1 MIIRPLDREDLGYVL
16 YTWRE
21 SHKAAPTVDRMP
33 WAYYKDTCGH
43 VFEKLLFSDA
53 TTRVLGAYTSDNK
66 LLAWL
71 IMTPGKRVH
80 TLHWVYVKYELE
92 GEKLRRR
99 GLMSKLI
106 EGAELGKNFVYTLH
120 ARRDR
125 APLPDGSMTKSLD
138 ETLVVALRGKGVTAT
153 YVPLKEWLK

>member
-1 MIIRPLDREDLGYVL
+1 MIIRPLDREDYGYAL
-16 YTWRE
+16 YSWRE

-33 WAYYKDTCGH
+33 WSYYKDTCGH
-43 VFEKLLFSDA
+43 AFEKLVDDP
-53 TTRVLGAYTSDNK
+53 TTRALGAYTADGK
-66 LLAWL
+66 LLGYM

-80 TLHWVYVKYELE
+80 TLHWVYVKYELD
-92 GEKLRRR
+92 GERLRRR
-99 GLMSKLI
+99 GLMMKLV

-125 APLPDGSMTKSLD
+125 APLPDGSTSKSLD